1 MSNADDGPWSP
12 LITGTLEQG
21 ASQVY
26 SSKILDTSIMTNIQK
41 YKEDLQEFHPYNEQ
55 IKHRTGRF
63 LKLEIDSFYGA
74 EAGLVYF
81 AVNGK
86 NSPTGDY

>member
-1 MSNADDGPWSP
+1 MGLGAPHKWYSGTGGKSGI
-12 LITGTLEQG
+12 LIKNIRQFNND
-21 ASQVY
+21 
-26 SSKILDTSIMTNIQK
+26 KIQK
-41 YKEDLQEFHPYNEQ
+41 CKEDLQEFHIYNEQ